1 MEFED
6 ELRNKIKEMIEES
19 PIVRK
24 DYMYI
29 DLCYRIEKICLMNFD
44 EFSNPVLSDNLQKL
58 GFRIFRIKMEVGE
71 IECNRLIDKAI
82 DKLLEERGANDTFR
96 EYAIQNIEWVLKLYR
111 EQHQE
116 LGI

>member
-1 MEFED
+1 MQFED

-19 PIVRK
+19 PIARK

-44 EFSNPVLSDNLQKL
+44 EFSNPVLSDNLEKL

-71 IECNRLIDKAI
+71 AECNRLVDKAV
-82 DKLLEERGANDTFR
+82 DKLLEERGKYEEFR
-96 EYAIQNIEWVLKLYR
+96 EYAIQNIEWLLKLNR
-111 EQHQE
+111 EQHE
-116 LGI
+116 EFGA

>member
-19 PIVRK
+19 PIARK

-29 DLCYRIEKICLMNFD
+29 DLCYRIKKICLMNFD
-44 EFSNPVLSDNLQKL
+44 EYSDQDLSDNLEKL

-71 IECNRLIDKAI
+71 TECNRLIDKAI
-82 DKLLEERGANDTFR
+82 DKLLEERRADEKFR

-111 EQHQE
+111 EQHKE
-116 LGI
+116 LRI